1 MISND
6 PIFFVAGCAHSG
18 TTLLTAILD
27 SHPDLFAIKRET
39 TWFSNFGVNYGLIRE
54 QFFAEQEKM
63 RNNDKKFIVEK
74 TANHVN
80 NIPLIRQFFPNAK
93 FILITRHPLDNC
105 TSLYIRSSNIELAIN
120 RWVTANHFVITHSA
134 DSDVHVISYE
144 ELTASPVDAIKKIVK
159 FMDISYDKDMLD
171 FFKKDIKFDGNDVVT
186 VKRNSQIKFPISYK
200 TYRNQQIFTPK
211 QVDFVLSYT
220 KELAKQLKYYS

>member
-27 SHPDLFAIKRET
+27 SHPQLFAIKRET
-39 TWFSNFGVNYGLIRE
+39 NWFSNYGIHHGTIRE
-54 QFFAEQEKM
+54 QFFSEQEKM
-63 RNNDKKFIVEK
+63 RNNDKTFIVEK

-105 TSLYIRSSNIELAIN
+105 TSLYIRSSNIELAID
-120 RWVTANHFVITHSA
+120 RWVTANHFVIAHSGDA
-134 DSDVHVISYE
+134 DVHVISYE
-144 ELTASPVDAIKKIVK
+144 ALTANPVETIKKIVK
-159 FMDISYDKDMLD
+159 FIGVPYNKDMLN
-171 FFKKDIKFDGNDVVT
+171 FFKKDIKFDGNDVIT
-186 VKRNSQIKFPISYK
+186 AKRNCQIKFPISYK
-200 TYRNQQIFTPK
+200 TYRNQQTFTPK
-211 QVDFVLSYT
+211 QVDFVLSHT